1 MSKVKKIFYGWWIVL
16 AAAFMSILGG
26 GTFFYGFTVFFNPI
40 RFTFGWTAAATSLAY
55 TLRNLESGFLT
66 PVVGLLAD
74 KTNPR
79 KLLLIGWVIA
89 GLGFLLMSRI
99 DSLWAFYGSFLT
111 IAVGFSFGTFIVLN
125 TVVAKWFNKNRSRAF
140 TLIGVGYGLS
150 GVLAPLMQLSINNF
164 GWRTSLVIV
173 GAAIWIIGI
182 PLCFVIRDRPS
193 RYGYLPDGGT
203 TTVLSLHKETL
214 DSLPETVR
222 ATRARDPSTTGLG
235 LTVRA
240 TLRTSTFWLLSL
252 AYLFQHM
259 ATSALMVHIV
269 PYLESEGFSSGI
281 AAVTI
286 TGLTLATLIGRLG
299 FGFIG
304 DVKNKRHL
312 MAIALLLQAIGMFIF
327 SYVGVVGIGF
337 VILSIL
343 VYSTG
348 FGGTIP
354 LVPAIQADYF
364 GTKNFGAIMGFM
376 SLASLAGSLIS
387 PVLAGWFFDSTGS
400 YHLVW
405 QLLAL
410 TTLPAIPL
418 VLAAKSLK
426 SYPKT

>member
-1 MSKVKKIFYGWWIVL
+1 LSKVKKIFYGWWIVL
-16 AAAFMSILGG
+16 AAALMSILGG

-40 RFTFGWTAAATSLAY
+40 RLTFGWTAAATSLAY

-66 PVVGLLAD
+66 PIVGLLAD
-74 KTNPR
+74 KANPR

-89 GLGFLLMSRI
+89 GLGFLLMSQI
-99 DSLWAFYGSFLT
+99 NSLWAFYCSFLI
-111 IAVGFSFGTFIVLN
+111 IAIGFSFGTFIILN
-125 TVVAKWFNKNRSRAF
+125 TVVARWFNKKRSRAF
-140 TLIGVGYGLS
+140 TLIGVGYGLC

-164 GWRTSLVIV
+164 GWRTSLVII
-173 GAAIWIIGI
+173 GAIVWVIGI
-182 PLCFVIRDRPS
+182 PLCFVIRDQPS
-193 RYGYLPDGGT
+193 KYGYLPDGGT
-203 TTVLSLHKETL
+203 ATVLPLDKETS
-214 DSLPETVR
+214 DGSPETIP
-222 ATRARDPSTTGLG
+222 ATRVQASSTVGLG

-240 TLRTSTFWLLSL
+240 AVRTSTFWLLSL
-252 AYLFQHM
+252 AYLCQHM
-259 ATSALMVHIV
+259 STNALMVHIV
-269 PYLESEGFSSGI
+269 PYLESEGFSSEI
-281 AAVTI
+281 AAVVI

-312 MAIALLLQAIGMFIF
+312 MAIALLLQAIGVFIF
-327 SYVGVVGIGF
+327 SYVGVAGIWL

-354 LVPAIQADYF
+354 LMPAIQADYF

-405 QLLAL
+405 QILAL
-410 TTLPAIPL
+410 TAVPAIPL
-418 VLAAKSLK
+418 VLAAKSPK